1 MIKTGSN
8 WGFFLL
14 AHLSINWIDH
24 REFLKLFNW
33 NFDVFYILSLITIIL
48 SLFQTA
54 SNFEETIKEN
64 TKSANHWK
72 RERVRIKLEDIPDGE
87 KEELKILDVE
97 ELKTYDHA
105 ELDEEIAALKAGI
118 ANSRPDLVTIL
129 LFDSF
134 DR

>member
-1 MIKTGSN
+1 
-8 WGFFLL
+8 
-14 AHLSINWIDH
+14 
-24 REFLKLFNW
+24 
-33 NFDVFYILSLITIIL
+33 
-48 SLFQTA
+48 
-54 SNFEETIKEN
+54 
-64 TKSANHWK
+64 
-72 RERVRIKLEDIPDGE
+72 LEDIPDGE

-129 LFDSF
+129 LFETFFDIF